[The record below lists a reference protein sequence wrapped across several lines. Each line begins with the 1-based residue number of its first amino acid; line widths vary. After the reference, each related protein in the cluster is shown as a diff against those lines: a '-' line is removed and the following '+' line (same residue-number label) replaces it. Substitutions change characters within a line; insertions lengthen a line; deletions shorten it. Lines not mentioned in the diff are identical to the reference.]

1 MAVKR
6 LLFQTRIFPEL
17 PSELVLAESLLSS
30 IRLSSLTCRL
40 VSIDRHVT
48 CITNQVLA
56 SSHDCVL
63 EICNCDYLN
72 ISKIL
77 AGCTA
82 QTPYCSQYRRIL
94 CPFWTLHCTKSFHH
108 FSRGKY
114 QCRCRFCVIDRPTN
128 LRSLCVNRFHNMEY
142 SLIPTT

>member
-1 MAVKR
+1 VVR
-6 LLFQTRIFPEL
+6 LLFQKRIFPEL
-17 PSELVLAESLLSS
+17 PSELVLAESLLSR

-94 CPFWTLHCTKSFHH
+94 CPFWTLHCPKSSHNFT
-108 FSRGKY
+108 RGKY
-114 QCRCRFCVIDRPTN
+114 QCRCR
-128 LRSLCVNRFHNMEY
+128 LCVKDGPTSLRYLCENRLYSMEY
-142 SLIPTT
+142 SLSHNT